1 MSNSKVTKVDTMVE
15 NNVCPIGNT
24 LDFFNRKWI
33 FCILSNIFRG
43 MKHFSEFKKAN
54 PTISNHVLAQTL
66 KYMEE
71 QDLITKTVV
80 DELHN
85 RTEYALTPKGLRAN
99 KILYEITEYYFEELN
114 YTNYDDMEVE
124 ELLGE
129 YREIYDVR

>member
-1 MSNSKVTKVDTMVE
+1 MID
-15 NNVCPIGNT
+15 NNICPIGNT
-24 LDFFNRKWI
+24 LDLFNRKWI
-33 FCILSNIFRG
+33 FCIMSNIFRG
-43 MKHFSEFKKAN
+43 MTHFNEFKQAN

-85 RTEYALTPKGLRAN
+85 RTEYALTPKGLRVN

>member
-1 MSNSKVTKVDTMVE
+1 MIN

-24 LDFFNRKWI
+24 LDLFNRKWI
-33 FCILSNIFRG
+33 FCIMSNIFRG
-43 MKHFSEFKKAN
+43 MTHFNEFKQAN

-124 ELLGE
+124 ELLVE

>member
-1 MSNSKVTKVDTMVE
+1 MIN

-33 FCILSNIFRG
+33 FCIMSNIFRG
-43 MKHFSEFKKAN
+43 MTHFNEFKQAN

-85 RTEYALTPKGLRAN
+85 RTEYALTPKGLKAN
-99 KILYEITEYYFEELN
+99 KILYEITEYYFNELN
-114 YTNYDDMEVE
+114 YTNYDDTEVE

-129 YREIYDVR
+129 YREIYGLR

>member
-1 MSNSKVTKVDTMVE
+1 MID
-15 NNVCPIGNT
+15 NNICPIGNT
-24 LDFFNRKWI
+24 LDLFNRKWI
-33 FCILSNIFRG
+33 FCIMSNIFRG
-43 MKHFSEFKKAN
+43 MTHFNEFKQAN

-124 ELLGE
+124 ELLAE

>member
-1 MSNSKVTKVDTMVE
+1 MIN

-33 FCILSNIFRG
+33 FCIMSNIFRG
-43 MKHFSEFKKAN
+43 MTHFNEFKQAN

-85 RTEYALTPKGLRAN
+85 RTEYALTPKGLKAN
-99 KILYEITEYYFEELN
+99 KILYEITEYYFNELN
-114 YTNYDDMEVE
+114 YTNYDDTEVE

-129 YREIYDVR
+129 YREIYGLT

>member
-1 MSNSKVTKVDTMVE
+1 MIN

-33 FCILSNIFRG
+33 FCIMSNIFRG
-43 MKHFSEFKKAN
+43 MTHFNEFKQAN

-85 RTEYALTPKGLRAN
+85 RTEYALTPKGLKAN
-99 KILYEITEYYFEELN
+99 KILYEITEYYFNELN
-114 YTNYDDMEVE
+114 YTNYDDTEVK

-129 YREIYDVR
+129 YREIYGLR

>member
-1 MSNSKVTKVDTMVE
+1 MIN

-33 FCILSNIFRG
+33 FCIMSNIFRG
-43 MKHFSEFKKAN
+43 MTHFNEFKQAN

-85 RTEYALTPKGLRAN
+85 RTEYSLTPKGLKAN
-99 KILYEITEYYFEELN
+99 KILYEITEYYFNELN
-114 YTNYDDMEVE
+114 YTNYDDTEVE

-129 YREIYDVR
+129 YREIYGLR

>member
-1 MSNSKVTKVDTMVE
+1 MID
-15 NNVCPIGNT
+15 NNICPIGNT
-24 LDFFNRKWI
+24 LDLFNRKWI
-33 FCILSNIFRG
+33 FCIMSNIFRG
-43 MKHFSEFKKAN
+43 MTHFNEFKQAN

-114 YTNYDDMEVE
+114 YTNYDDMKVE

>member
-1 MSNSKVTKVDTMVE
+1 M
-15 NNVCPIGNT
+15 
-24 LDFFNRKWI
+24 
-33 FCILSNIFRG
+33 SNIFRG
-43 MKHFSEFKKAN
+43 MTHFNEFKQAN

-124 ELLGE
+124 ELLGG

>member
-1 MSNSKVTKVDTMVE
+1 MID
-15 NNVCPIGNT
+15 NNICPIGNT
-24 LDFFNRKWI
+24 LDLFNRKWI
-33 FCILSNIFRG
+33 FCIMSKIFRG
-43 MKHFSEFKKAN
+43 MTHFNEFKQAN

>member
-1 MSNSKVTKVDTMVE
+1 MID
-15 NNVCPIGNT
+15 NNICPIGKT
-24 LDFFNRKWI
+24 LDLFNRKWI
-33 FCILSNIFRG
+33 FCIMSNIFRG
-43 MKHFSEFKKAN
+43 MTHFNEFKQAN

>member
-1 MSNSKVTKVDTMVE
+1 MID
-15 NNVCPIGNT
+15 NNICPIGNT
-24 LDFFNRKWI
+24 LDLFNRKWI
-33 FCILSNIFRG
+33 FCIMSNIFRG
-43 MKHFSEFKKAN
+43 MTHFNEFKQAN

-85 RTEYALTPKGLRAN
+85 RTEYALTPKGLRTN

>member
-1 MSNSKVTKVDTMVE
+1 MID
-15 NNVCPIGNT
+15 NNICPIGNT
-24 LDFFNRKWI
+24 LDLFNRKWI
-33 FCILSNIFRG
+33 FCIMSNIFRG
-43 MKHFSEFKKAN
+43 MTHFNEFKQAN

-85 RTEYALTPKGLRAN
+85 RTEYALTPKGLKAN
-99 KILYEITEYYFEELN
+99 KILYEITEYYFNELN
-114 YTNYDDMEVE
+114 YTNYDNTEVE

-129 YREIYDVR
+129 YREIYGLR

>member
-1 MSNSKVTKVDTMVE
+1 MGMTH
-15 NNVCPIGNT
+15 
-24 LDFFNRKWI
+24 FN
-33 FCILSNIFRG
+33 
-43 MKHFSEFKKAN
+43 EFKQAN

>member
-1 MSNSKVTKVDTMVE
+1 MIN

-33 FCILSNIFRG
+33 FCIMSNIFMG
-43 MKHFSEFKKAN
+43 MTHFNEFKQAN

-85 RTEYALTPKGLRAN
+85 RTEYALTPKGLKAN
-99 KILYEITEYYFEELN
+99 KILYEITEYYFNELN
-114 YTNYDDMEVE
+114 YTNYDDTEVE

-129 YREIYDVR
+129 YREIYGLR